1 MRLRMKR
8 NNAPTGSAQDGGIF
22 PPVKSELAVYA
33 LWLAPGVLG
42 AALNWSWWLPL
53 PLLVPGAVLYERLC
67 RTAAQKRD
75 PRLADRLPRNVEIAR
90 GIVFAV
96 AGYVML
102 QVAIDRYFVLVCM
115 SVWIGVLEPLQRML
129 WRWHDRSVQRPPPS
143 PTST

>member
-1 MRLRMKR
+1 MKR
-8 NNAPTGSAQDGGIF
+8 HTGNTESAQGGGMF
-22 PPVKSELAVYA
+22 APLKSELAVYA
-33 LWLAPGVLG
+33 LWLVPGLLG

-67 RTAAQKRD
+67 RTAAQERD
-75 PRLADRLPRNVEIAR
+75 PHLARKLPQNVEILR

-96 AGYVML
+96 AGYVIL
-102 QVAIDRYFVLVCM
+102 QVADDRYFVLVCIG
-115 SVWIGVLEPLQRML
+115 VWIGVLEPLHRVL